1 MARIWETEEL
11 PQGFVGKTSDFE
23 RISIFEAPDRYLKN
37 FYGTVKNCEK
47 FLKLPKLFA
56 PKRVFPSAE
65 THLLG
70 VESGGLEVGVVK
82 TPDFGHGSNLRF

>member
-1 MARIWETEEL
+1 MARIWETEDFVRE
-11 PQGFVGKTSDFE
+11 FVGKTSDFE

-37 FYGTVKNCEK
+37 FYGTVKNREK
-47 FLKLPKLFA
+47 FFELPKLFA

-70 VESGGLEVGVVK
+70 VESWGLEVG
-82 TPDFGHGSNLRF
+82 GG